1 METRWS
7 LGRPK
12 RVEDAFTAAL
22 SFETEMSLEATV
34 PQTLRQ
40 RGHSLTLL
48 ESMVLGVEYRIVF
61 SPSEAEE
68 DLPELKFKTVL
79 ILVRKSRGLSNY

>member
-12 RVEDAFTAAL
+12 RVEDAFTVAL
-22 SFETEMSLEATV
+22 SFETEMSLEVTV
-34 PQTLRQ
+34 PQTRRQ

-48 ESMVLGVEYRIVF
+48 GSVVLGVEYKTVF

-68 DLPELKFKTVL
+68 DLPELKF
-79 ILVRKSRGLSNY
+79 